1 VANDFQVVVD
11 AIHDLTRVMIATQGQ
26 FGSKADV
33 VRRLADLSIPP
44 VRIAAILAIPQ
55 NQVHSVLTKA
65 RKRTKNG
72 NLTNE
77 GDNGSTA

>member
-1 VANDFQVVVD
+1 MANDFQVVVD